1 MRTYKKYSVFTLA
14 IIFVASVIT
23 ALSLIFGATVASAER
38 SISLTG
44 STYFVTSNSASIAN
58 YEVTSSS
65 SSDSSDSESSDDSST
80 NYVSF
85 LFEDEDDAITY
96 RKNLAFHWYSSASS
110 STSEEEEEES
120 SSSSSGEQSGTEG
133 YLSTTIGFPTITE
146 GENEG
151 KLPFETFTIKF
162 QSQQYSATEDGVTTN
177 YIRFIAYYGDS
188 NGVSSTST
196 NSSSSDSNCA
206 GVYVVIGDEDVADYT
221 LDDIKNVKSE
231 GTSTSCNLLTNL
243 DKITISFV
251 SYSRGTYTVVVTDG
265 TYVNVIDSIEE
276 SKSLSTTEGTCK
288 KKLADDTC
296 VETDGTTIVEGTF
309 TNVGGSYAKYVSSS
323 SGTSVIPLTYSAT
336 FPEYNDPSSS
346 SDTYAAQM
354 VLYSFNGQSFESTT
368 SGSSTPAVSDNT
380 SPVVCLD
387 EVVTTLRY
395 GHAIDI
401 GYTVID
407 MLATSPKS
415 TLYYYV
421 LSEEMVTAGKS
432 DTSTTAS
439 SSSTTCSTCT
449 NTSTC
454 TTSSCT
460 TCVTTKTKSGES
472 SSGTSYNYGYNS
484 TEGLNSAFVEVTS
497 STTANVIRES
507 GSYTGEYSYACGCQ
521 DTTSDAYAYVKIYIY
536 VADSSSTTE
545 GYANTDYVSIDWYID
560 SDSLAYINYTPFI
573 KAVNDTEGAT
583 YVYNASDNTATEEE
597 EKEEEEE
604 ESTNYTDIV
613 SQIVTGY
620 NAAVQAAITEQ
631 GASAGDG
638 NYLYLPSFEDY
649 VSDNYTDYTSL
660 TFSIYYLAGD
670 DYGSS
675 TSLSYN
681 ELTIELDNEGDYKF
695 IIYVTDSSGNKMW
708 YLNETTS
715 TEANT
720 LDSDD
725 STSSGT
731 IVYISTSDLEE
742 LLEDPDNSK
751 LKGYVPVFSF
761 HVDYE
766 GLSIETPTA
775 QDIAFVGSEYTA
787 SSFDITGLSSNYEAT
802 YSLYVF
808 DLASFVDEVLGGET
822 ISYSDFI
829 DMVDRLFNNSAY
841 FEYEGEILS
850 YDEITELLKTV
861 TNNDSTS
868 SSNGSG
874 TNNYT
879 STEIEELLEQVADN
893 KYSGTLDI
901 SRVTT
906 SIYFRTIKS
915 INDIEETD
923 ADYDDYVDYAWDYSD
938 SDSLT
943 FVPQDDNTF
952 YVIAVTATDNVYA
965 TDSVS
970 AYMCISVSA
979 AAKTLK
985 GESNWLK
992 NNVASVVLLCIAG
1005 AALVGIVLLLVIK
1018 PREKGDIDLIDENNE
1033 KQKTKGR
1040 FRFSRK
1046 AD

>member
-44 STYFVTSNSASIAN
+44 STYFVTSDNASIAN
-58 YEVTSSS
+58 YEVTTSS

-110 STSEEEEEES
+110 STSS
-120 SSSSSGEQSGTEG
+120 DDDDDDDSSSSSGEQSGTEG

-146 GENEG
+146 GDNAG

-177 YIRFIAYYGDS
+177 YIRFIAAD
-188 NGVSSTST
+188 SSTST
-196 NSSSSDSNCA
+196 NSGDSSSSCA
-206 GVYVVIGDEDVADYT
+206 GVYVVIGDEDVANYT
-221 LDDIKNVKSE
+221 LADVTNTLSE
-231 GTSTSCNLLTNL
+231 GDSSSCKLLTNL

-265 TYVNVIDSIEE
+265 SYVNVIDSIEE
-276 SKSLSTTEGTCK
+276 SKSLSTTGGTCK

-484 TEGLNSAFVEVTS
+484 SEGLNEAFVEVTS

-507 GSYTGEYSYACGCQ
+507 GSYTGDYSYACGCK

-536 VADSSSTTE
+536 VADSSSTTA

-560 SDSLAYINYTPFI
+560 SDSLAYINDTPFI

-583 YVYNASDNTATEEE
+583 YVNNASDNSAAEEE
-597 EKEEEEE
+597 EDEDEEEA
-604 ESTNYTDIV
+604 SSYTYTVAKIV
-613 SQIVTGY
+613 EDY
-620 NAAVQAAITEQ
+620 NKAVQEAITEQ

-695 IIYVTDSSGNKMW
+695 VIYVTDSSGNKMW

-715 TEANT
+715 SGNGG
-720 LDSDD
+720 SSYSSSD
-725 STSSGT
+725 STSGT

-841 FEYEGEILS
+841 FEYEGDILS

>member
-44 STYFVTSNSASIAN
+44 STYFVTSNNASIAN
-58 YEVTSSS
+58 YEVTTSS

-110 STSEEEEEES
+110 STSS
-120 SSSSSGEQSGTEG
+120 DDDDDDDSSSSSGEQSGTEG
-133 YLSTTIGFPTITE
+133 YLSTTIGFPTISE
-146 GENEG
+146 GDNAG

-177 YIRFIAYYGDS
+177 YIRFIAAD
-188 NGVSSTST
+188 SSTST
-196 NSSSSDSNCA
+196 NSGDSSSSCA

-221 LDDIKNVKSE
+221 LDDIKNVNSE

-243 DKITISFV
+243 NSITISFV

-265 TYVNVIDSIEE
+265 TYVNVVDSSTEE
-276 SKSLSTTEGTCK
+276 STYSTSTCEQT
-288 KKLADDTC
+288 KKLSDGTTC
-296 VETDGTTIVEGTF
+296 IKTDGSTIVEGTF

-421 LSEEMVTAGKS
+421 LSSEMVSAG
-432 DTSTTAS
+432 
-439 SSSTTCSTCT
+439 SSSTSTSSATTSCSTCT
-449 NTSTC
+449 SSGTCTASTC
-454 TTSSCT
+454 TTCT
-460 TCVTTKTKSGES
+460 ATTAAS
-472 SSGTSYNYGYNS
+472 SSTSGTTYNYGYNS
-484 TEGLNSAFVEVTS
+484 TDGLNSAFVEVTS

-507 GSYTGEYSYACGCQ
+507 GSYTGDYSYACGCK
-521 DTTSDAYAYVKIYIY
+521 DTTGDAYAYVKIYIY
-536 VADSSSTTE
+536 VADSSSTTA

-560 SDSLAYINYTPFI
+560 SDSLAYINDTPFI

-583 YVYNASDNTATEEE
+583 YVYNASDNTAAEEE

-604 ESTNYTDIV
+604 ESTTNYTDIV

-620 NAAVQAAITEQ
+620 NAAVEAAIAEQ

-715 TEANT
+715 SGNGG
-720 LDSDD
+720 SSYSSSD
-725 STSSGT
+725 STSGT

-850 YDEITELLKTV
+850 YDEITEVLKTV

-868 SSNGSG
+868 SSNGSS

-893 KYSGTLDI
+893 NYKGTLNI

>member
-65 SSDSSDSESSDDSST
+65 STDSEKSDDSSSST

-120 SSSSSGEQSGTEG
+120 SSSSSGEQSGVEG
-133 YLSTTIGFPTITE
+133 YLSTTIGFPTISE
-146 GENEG
+146 GDNAG

-177 YIRFIAYYGDS
+177 YIRFIAAD
-188 NGVSSTST
+188 SSTST
-196 NSSSSDSNCA
+196 NSSDSNSSCA

-221 LDDIKNVKSE
+221 LADVTNTLSE
-231 GTSTSCNLLTNL
+231 DNSNCKLLTNL
-243 DKITISFV
+243 DSITISFV

-265 TYVNVIDSIEE
+265 TYVNVTDSIEE
-276 SKSLSTTEGTCK
+276 SKSLSTTEGTCE
-288 KKLADDTC
+288 KKLADGTC
-296 VETDGTTIVEGTF
+296 VETDGTAIVEGTF

-395 GHAIDI
+395 GHSIDI

-432 DTSTTAS
+432 STAS
-439 SSSTTCSTCT
+439 ATSEESSTCSTCT

-472 SSGTSYNYGYNS
+472 SSGTTYNYGYNS
-484 TEGLNSAFVEVTS
+484 TDGLNEAFVEVTS

-536 VADSSSTTE
+536 VADSSSTTA

-560 SDSLAYINYTPFI
+560 SDSLAYINDTPFI

-583 YVYNASDNTATEEE
+583 YVYNATDDAAEEE
-597 EKEEEEE
+597 EEEDEEE

-715 TEANT
+715 SGNGG
-720 LDSDD
+720 SSYSSSD
-725 STSSGT
+725 STSGT

-841 FEYEGEILS
+841 FEYEGDILS
-850 YDEITELLKTV
+850 YDEITEVLKTV
-861 TNNDSTS
+861 TKTNGTS
-868 SSNGSG
+868 GSSG
-874 TNNYT
+874 TTYYT
-879 STEIEELLEQVADN
+879 SDEIAEILEKVANNEKVDIDN
-893 KYSGTLDI
+893 I